1 MKNNSVRMKK
11 IILLQILILIN
22 FSVYAQNERK
32 LLRSESFWGL
42 HFDRHSEK
50 NDDHLGASLT
60 GEMIDSML
68 RIARPDYI
76 QVDSK
81 GHPGISSYPTKVG
94 QQAQSYDKDPLALIR
109 KITNDHNV
117 ALYVHYSGVRDIN
130 YVELHPDEARFGT
143 DGKSDGQN
151 TSLWGPYVDKLL
163 IPQLKELALKY
174 KVDGAWV
181 DGESWAVLPDY
192 QPIAIEEF
200 KKATG
205 LSEAPVS
212 ATDPNYKTFL
222 EFNRKKFVSYIKHY
236 TKEVHKVAPGFQIC
250 SNFAYS
256 ALIPEP
262 VPEDIGLDFL
272 SGDNS
277 SSNSLNDANFHIR
290 CLAEQGKPYDLMAW
304 SFTNPNTPKTA
315 IQLCQEGAAIISMGG
330 GFQVYFQQN
339 KDLSFQPAMF
349 GIMKDVADFILPRRE
364 FCKGIVPVPQIGL
377 FYSTEGWKSRV
388 NEVYRLVGV
397 DGMHGVLNALLDGQH
412 SVEILM
418 THQLKNRMKEYPVI
432 VIPEW
437 ETIETDVLKSLK
449 EYARDGGSLL
459 IIGAD
464 ATSQFEDILNT
475 KQISTKQKVSH
486 SLGYDNSFV
495 NITSQYRNVEC
506 QPDAKVISRFY
517 TTNDTRF
524 PSGMAASVRKYGK
537 GMVAGIYADIG
548 SSYLSNTSPVL
559 RNFLSDII
567 KKLFPDELVKVE
579 GSHKLNVVPTIKDGK
594 LLIQLINTSGDHSN
608 SNVKGI
614 DEIPSLLNL
623 KISVLTPKKPVS
635 VLLQPDRTKLKFDFI
650 NGRTTFILPEI
661 KIHNIIEIM

>member
-1 MKNNSVRMKK
+1 MKIMKK
-11 IILLQILILIN
+11 IILVQILILVYI
-22 FSVYAQNERK
+22 SVNAQNDRK

-50 NDDHLGASLT
+50 NDDHLGATLT
-60 GEMIDSML
+60 GEMIDSVL

-81 GHPGISSYPTKVG
+81 GHPGISSYPTEVG
-94 QQAQSYDKDPLALIR
+94 QQAKSYDKDPLALIR

-117 ALYVHYSGVRDIN
+117 ALYVHYSGVREVN
-130 YVELHPDEARFGT
+130 YVELHPDEARFGS

-151 TSLWGPYVDKLL
+151 TSLWGPYVEKLL
-163 IPQLKELALKY
+163 IPQLEEIALKY

-192 QPIAIEEF
+192 QPAALEEF
-200 KKATG
+200 KKESG
-205 LSEAPVS
+205 LTEIPVS
-212 ATDPNYKTFL
+212 ITDPNYKTFL
-222 EFNRKKFVSYIKHY
+222 EFNRKKFISYIKHY
-236 TKEVHKVAPGFQIC
+236 TEAIHRVAPEFQIC

-290 CLAEQGKPYDLMAW
+290 CLANQGKPFDLMAW

-339 KDLSFQPAMF
+339 KDISFQPAMF

-364 FCKGIVPVPQIGL
+364 YCKGVVPVPQIGL
-377 FYSTEGWKSRV
+377 FYSTEGWKNRV

-397 DGMHGVLNALLDGQH
+397 DGMQGILNALLDGQH

-418 THQLKNRMKEYPVI
+418 THHLKRRMKEYPVI

-437 ETIETDVLKSLK
+437 EMIEQDILKALD
-449 EYARDGGSLL
+449 EYVREGGKLL
-459 IIGAD
+459 VIGAD
-464 ATSQFEDILNT
+464 ATHQFEDKLGT
-475 KQISTKQKVSH
+475 RQVSSKQKVSH
-486 SLGYDNSFV
+486 CLYYKNGFV
-495 NITSQYRNVEC
+495 NINSQYRNVEC
-506 QPDAKVISRFY
+506 LPDAQIFSSFY
-517 TTNDTRF
+517 TTNDLRF
-524 PSGMAASVRKYGK
+524 PSGIAASVRKYGK
-537 GMVAGIYADIG
+537 GMTAGIYADIG

-579 GSHKLNVVPTIKDGK
+579 GSHKLNVIPAIKDDK

-623 KISVLTPKKPVS
+623 KISVLTTKKPVS
-635 VLLQPDRTKLKFDFI
+635 VLLQPDGTKLKFEFI
-650 NGRTTFILPEI
+650 NGRTTFILPEL

>member
-1 MKNNSVRMKK
+1 MMKK
-11 IILLQILILIN
+11 IILFQILILIS
-22 FSVYAQNERK
+22 FSVFAQNGRK

-81 GHPGISSYPTKVG
+81 GHPGISSYPTEVG
-94 QQAQSYDKDPLALIR
+94 QQAKSYDKDPLALIR

-192 QPIAIEEF
+192 QIAALEEF
-200 KKATG
+200 KRTTG
-205 LSEAPVS
+205 INEVPVLI
-212 ATDPNYKTFL
+212 TDPNYKTFL
-222 EFNRKKFVSYIKHY
+222 EFNRKKFISYIKHY
-236 TKEVHKVAPGFQIC
+236 AEEIHKVAPGFQIC

-256 ALIPEP
+256 SLIPEP

-290 CLAEQGKPYDLMAW
+290 CLAEQGKPFDLMAW

-339 KDLSFQPAMF
+339 KDISFQPAMF

-364 FCKGIVPVPQIGL
+364 YCKGVVPVPQIGL

-418 THQLKNRMKEYPVI
+418 THQLKKRIKKYPVI

-437 ETIETDVLKSLK
+437 EIIEQDILKALD
-449 EYARDGGSLL
+449 EYVQEGGKLL
-459 IIGAD
+459 VIGAES
-464 ATSQFEDILNT
+464 THQLEDMLGT
-475 KQISTKQKVSH
+475 KQVSGKQKVSH
-486 SLGYDNSFV
+486 SLYYNGFV
-495 NITSQYRNVEC
+495 NINSQYRNVEC
-506 QPDAKVISRFY
+506 LPDAHVFSSFY
-517 TTNDTRF
+517 TTNDLRF
-524 PSGMAASVRKYGK
+524 PSGVAASVRQYGK
-537 GMVAGIYADIG
+537 GTVAGIYSDIG

-579 GSHKLNVVPTIKDGK
+579 GSHKLNVVPTIKDDK

-614 DEIPSLLNL
+614 DEIPSLSNL

-635 VLLQPDRTKLKFDFI
+635 VLLQPDRTKLKFDFL
-650 NGRTTFILPEI
+650 NGRTTFILPEL
-661 KIHNIIEIM
+661 KIHNIIEII

>member
-1 MKNNSVRMKK
+1 M
-11 IILLQILILIN
+11 
-22 FSVYAQNERK
+22 
-32 LLRSESFWGL
+32 RSESFWGL

-50 NDDHLGASLT
+50 NDDHLGATLT

-81 GHPGISSYPTKVG
+81 GHPGISSYPTEVG

-109 KITNDHNV
+109 KVTNDHNV
-117 ALYVHYSGVRDIN
+117 ALYVHYSGVRDVN
-130 YVELHPDEARFGT
+130 YVELHPDEARFGS

-192 QPIAIEEF
+192 QPAALEEF
-200 KKATG
+200 KRKTG
-205 LSEAPVS
+205 ITEIPVLI
-212 ATDPNYKTFL
+212 TDPNYKTFL
-222 EFNRKKFVSYIKHY
+222 EFNRKKFISYVKHY
-236 TKEVHKVAPGFQIC
+236 AEEVHKVAPAFQIC

-256 ALIPEP
+256 ALIPEH

-290 CLAEQGKPYDLMAW
+290 CLSNQGKPFDLMAW

-339 KDLSFQPAMF
+339 KDISFQPAMF
-349 GIMKDVADFILPRRE
+349 GVMRDVADFILPRRE
-364 FCKGIVPVPQIGL
+364 YCKGVVPVPQIAL
-377 FYSTEGWKSRV
+377 FYSTAGWKSRV

-397 DGMHGVLNALLDGQH
+397 DGMHGILNALLDGQH

-418 THQLKNRMKEYPVI
+418 THHLKKRMKEYPVI
-432 VIPEW
+432 VVPEW
-437 ETIETDVLKSLK
+437 EIIEPDILKALDAYVR
-449 EYARDGGSLL
+449 EGGNLL
-459 IIGAD
+459 VIGAD
-464 ATSQFEDILNT
+464 ATNQFENILGT
-475 KQISTKQKVSH
+475 RQVSAKQKVSQ
-486 SLGYDNSFV
+486 SLYYNKGFV
-495 NITSQYRNVEC
+495 NINSQYRNVEC
-506 QPDAKVISRFY
+506 LADAQVFSSFY
-517 TTNDTRF
+517 TTNDLRF
-524 PSGMAASVRKYGK
+524 PSGVASSVRKYGK

-548 SSYLSNTSPVL
+548 SSYLSSTSPVL

-567 KKLFPDELVKVE
+567 KTLFPDELVKVE
-579 GSHKLNVVPTIKDGK
+579 GSHKLNVVPVTKDSK
-594 LLIQLINTSGDHSN
+594 LLIQLINTSGDHAN

-614 DEIPSLLNL
+614 DEIPPLRNL
-623 KISVLTPKKPVS
+623 KISILTSKKPVS
-635 VLLQPDRTKLKFDFI
+635 VMLQPDGTPIKYDFF
-650 NGRTTFILPEI
+650 NGHITFILPEL
-661 KIHNIIEIM
+661 KIHNIIEIR